1 VKCDCLPVEFDI
13 MTDDDG
19 WSPEIIAIVKKYALQ
34 NAVEYNGSGKS
45 GSVLGRIL
53 GERTDLRSKAKE
65 LKKLVE
71 IEVNIAN
78 NMALED
84 GVEAV
89 RKTLEETNP
98 EALNRQKQVKRVG
111 LKELP
116 NAEKGKVVLRF
127 APNPNGP
134 LTLGHARGVTINS
147 EYAKLYEGKV
157 VLRFDDTDSKVKPP
171 IKEAYD
177 WIESDFEWLTGKK
190 PDIIVKA
197 SERMDIYLQYA
208 EKLLRDE
215 FGYVCKCSAEKFK
228 KLRDNSEECPCR
240 SKSVLE
246 NISDWS
252 LMNDGTFNEGE
263 AVVRVKTSMDLPNPA
278 LRDWPALRIQH
289 SEHPMVGKKYKVW
302 PLLDFQSAIEDYEQG
317 VTHIIRGKDLMD
329 STRKQTLLYA
339 HFGWNYPETLYWGRV
354 KIHEFGSFS
363 TSGMRKDIENGNFTG
378 WDDPRLPT
386 LKALRRRGFDADA
399 MRDFWI
405 DLGLTQKDISVSLQ
419 TIEAFNS
426 SRIDERCERRVFVRD
441 PELLKFNKSSELI
454 TSLSLKRH
462 PMNQIKGERIW
473 DLNDKKIYLEKN
485 DIKETEIR
493 LKDFADIKISDNM
506 VQLESYERL
515 DKRKI
520 VHWLPVSMAKN
531 STLTIPKGNEIIIQ
545 KGMIEDFELKKGDIV
560 QLERVGYAIIESE
573 NDSSIIK
580 LLWLHG

>member
-1 VKCDCLPVEFDI
+1 MKCDCLPVEFDI
-13 MTDDDG
+13 MTDDDD

-71 IEVNIAN
+71 TEVNIAN
-78 NMALED
+78 EMALD
-84 GVEAV
+84 KGVEAV
-89 RKTLEETNP
+89 RKVLEETNP
-98 EALNRQKQVKRVG
+98 EALNRQKQIKRVG

-147 EYAKLYEGKV
+147 EYSKIYEGKV

-171 IKEAYD
+171 IKEAYG
-177 WIESDFEWLTGKK
+177 WIESDYEWLTGKK

-197 SERMDIYLQYA
+197 SERMDIYLEYA
-208 EKLLRDE
+208 EKLLRDD

-228 KLRDNSEECPCR
+228 KLRDDSKECPCR
-240 SKSVLE
+240 SKSPLE
-246 NISDWS
+246 NLSHWK
-252 LMNDGTFNEGE
+252 LMNDGTFDEGDAE
-263 AVVRVKTSMDLPNPA
+263 VRVKTSMDLPNPA

-289 SEHPMVGKKYKVW
+289 SEHPMVGNKYKVW

-339 HFGWNYPETLYWGRV
+339 HFGWDYPETLYWGRV

-363 TSGMRKDIENGNFTG
+363 TSGMRKDIENKKFTG

-386 LKALRRRGFDADA
+386 LRALRRRGFDSDA

-426 SRIDERCERRVFVRD
+426 SKIDERCERRAFVRN
-441 PELLKFNKSSELI
+441 PELLKFDNSSELI
-454 TSLSLKRH
+454 TSLSIKRH
-462 PMNQIKGERIW
+462 PMGQIKGERIW
-473 DLNDKKIYLEKN
+473 DLNDKRIYLEKN
-485 DIKETEIR
+485 DIKETKIR
-493 LKDFADIKISDNM
+493 LKDFADIRILDDM
-506 VQLESYERL
+506 VQLESYERS

-531 STLTIPKGNEIIIQ
+531 SILTIPKGNEIIIQ

-573 NDSSIIK
+573 NNSSIIK

>member
-1 VKCDCLPVEFDI
+1 MKCDCLPVEFDI
-13 MTDDDG
+13 MTDDDD

-71 IEVNIAN
+71 TEVNIAN
-78 NMALED
+78 EMALD
-84 GVEAV
+84 KGVEAV
-89 RKTLEETNP
+89 RKVLEETNP
-98 EALNRQKQVKRVG
+98 EALNRQKQIKRVG

-147 EYAKLYEGKV
+147 EYSKIYEGKV

-171 IKEAYD
+171 IKEAYG
-177 WIESDFEWLTGKK
+177 WIESDYEWLTGKK

-197 SERMDIYLQYA
+197 SERMDIYLEYA
-208 EKLLRDE
+208 EKLLRDD

-228 KLRDNSEECPCR
+228 KLRDDSKECPCR
-240 SKSVLE
+240 SKSPLE
-246 NISDWS
+246 NLSHWK
-252 LMNDGTFNEGE
+252 LMNDGTFDEGD

-289 SEHPMVGKKYKVW
+289 SEHPMVGNKYKVW

-339 HFGWNYPETLYWGRV
+339 HFGWDYPETLYWGRV

-363 TSGMRKDIENGNFTG
+363 TSGMRKDIENKKFTG

-386 LKALRRRGFDADA
+386 LRALRRRGFDSDA

-426 SRIDERCERRVFVRD
+426 SKIDERCERRAFVRN
-441 PELLKFNKSSELI
+441 PELLKFDNSSELI
-454 TSLSLKRH
+454 TSLSIKRH
-462 PMNQIKGERIW
+462 PMGQIKGERIW
-473 DLNDKKIYLEKN
+473 DLNDKRIYLEKN
-485 DIKETEIR
+485 DIKETKIR
-493 LKDFADIKISDNM
+493 LKDFADIRILDDM
-506 VQLESYERL
+506 VQLESYERS

-573 NDSSIIK
+573 NNSSIIK

>member
-1 VKCDCLPVEFDI
+1 
-13 MTDDDG
+13 MTDDDD

-71 IEVNIAN
+71 TEVNIAN
-78 NMALED
+78 EMALD
-84 GVEAV
+84 KGVEAV
-89 RKTLEETNP
+89 RKVLEETNP
-98 EALNRQKQVKRVG
+98 EALNRQKQIKRVG

-147 EYAKLYEGKV
+147 EYSKIYEGKV

-171 IKEAYD
+171 IKEAYG
-177 WIESDFEWLTGKK
+177 WIESDYEWLTGKK

-197 SERMDIYLQYA
+197 SERMDIYLEYA
-208 EKLLRDE
+208 EKLLRDD

-228 KLRDNSEECPCR
+228 KLRDDSKECPCR
-240 SKSVLE
+240 SKSPLE
-246 NISDWS
+246 NLSHWK
-252 LMNDGTFNEGE
+252 LMNDGTFDEGD

-289 SEHPMVGKKYKVW
+289 SEHPMVGNKYKVW

-339 HFGWNYPETLYWGRV
+339 HFGWDYPETLYWGRV

-363 TSGMRKDIENGNFTG
+363 TSGMRKDIENKKFTG

-386 LKALRRRGFDADA
+386 LRALRRRGFDSDA
-399 MRDFWI
+399 MRNFWI

-426 SRIDERCERRVFVRD
+426 SKIDERCERRAFVRN
-441 PELLKFNKSSELI
+441 PELLKFDNSSELI
-454 TSLSLKRH
+454 TSLSIKRH
-462 PMNQIKGERIW
+462 PMGQIKGERIW
-473 DLNDKKIYLEKN
+473 DLNDKRIYLEKN
-485 DIKETEIR
+485 DIKETKIR
-493 LKDFADIKISDNM
+493 LKDFADIRILDDM
-506 VQLESYERL
+506 VQLESYERS

-531 STLTIPKGNEIIIQ
+531 SILTIPKGNEIIIQ

-573 NDSSIIK
+573 NNSSIIK